1 MVEKVMV
8 KRPGSSKAEVGLANT
23 PIQEGFELSTL
34 ANSIA
39 VIDFENGS
47 TAMFGEHSKLAFHQ
61 LASDAEGNKL
71 NGMTFEQGYATFH
84 FIPEHH
90 SSSLASPPGGAGNA
104 PLPSPHGDVY
114 QVKIADTTVT
124 AIGTCRFRLDL
135 NGDLF
140 RVEVFKG
147 KVGVAT
153 AFVASQLGAGHFL
166 VHKSGMKVAFNIQKG
181 IVRDD
186 WDHWA
191 EKQEQLVLG
200 GAKKAHDRSI
210 LQPEF
215 QWQELPLKP

>member
-1 MVEKVMV
+1 MVM
-8 KRPGSSKAEVGLANT
+8 RPGSAKADPILANA
-23 PIQEGFELSTL
+23 PIEEGFELSTL

-47 TAMFGEHSKLAFHQ
+47 TAMFGEHSKLSFHQ
-61 LASDAEGNKL
+61 LASDAEGNRL
-71 NGMTFEQGYATFH
+71 NGMAFEQGYATFH

-90 SSSLASPPGGAGNA
+90 SSSLANPSGEAGNA
-104 PLPSPHGDVY
+104 PLLSRHDDVY

-140 RVEVFKG
+140 RVEVSKG

-153 AFVASQLGAGHFL
+153 AFAASQLGAGHFL
-166 VHKSGMKVAFNIQKG
+166 VHKSGMKVAFYIQKG
-181 IVRDD
+181 IVRDN

-191 EKQEQLVLG
+191 ERQEQLVLSG
-200 GAKKAHDRSI
+200 MRTAHDPSI
-210 LQPEF
+210 SIPSSLRR
-215 QWQELPLKP
+215 ELPRQPYP